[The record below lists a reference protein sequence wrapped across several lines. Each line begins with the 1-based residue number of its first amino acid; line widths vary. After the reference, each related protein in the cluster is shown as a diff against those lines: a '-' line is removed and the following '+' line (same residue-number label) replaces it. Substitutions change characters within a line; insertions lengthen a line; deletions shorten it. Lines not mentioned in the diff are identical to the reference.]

1 MHETADVRAAT
12 DEANESKAA
21 AEKSMRNLQGTL
33 NVIAK
38 KIEEAKLTFGG
49 IQAGKWK
56 LMLHKM
62 VIFSANCKS

>member
-12 DEANESKAA
+12 DEVNRSKAA

-49 IQAGKWK
+49 
-56 LMLHKM
+56 M
-62 VIFSANCKS
+62 